1 MNFGNSHTYQT
12 GTFPPLNP
20 VKPKV
25 RFDGEEFLFES
36 LILEQPINSC
46 HRFEIVREYLSQDE
60 LWKET
65 PEKLMSLIGAR
76 TLIRFEHLTSK
87 DSYEFS
93 GWVTDV
99 RIDAWEDDETG
110 SGFLPHRSNRVRIIG
125 RGDAMSLDGVPSM
138 HSFIDRQ
145 LADIVSEVT
154 REAYFKVECN
164 PRYKGILPYAVQYGE
179 SGFEFLN
186 RLSRI
191 YGEPFF
197 YDGRTLFFG
206 VPHAADCEKLFFDSD
221 IVSLRTC
228 ASAVP
233 RRYAHYDYVA
243 ADDKFLRFP
252 SEESVPG
259 GNPLI
264 DNIAHRSDRLF
275 PDKGTLPSNSPVY
288 TEFNLSDLTAQRGA
302 DAVGRMLRIEGVT
315 KTCRLRSGGV
325 IDVLFPER
333 MDVPA
338 LGKFRITSLY
348 HRIEKNGDY
357 TNWFTASPALIDCV
371 PEAYAPEVKAYPE
384 MAIVS
389 DNKDPKGQGR
399 VRVQFDW
406 QKPKGLSTN
415 WIRVQTPDAGASG
428 TVTANRG
435 FVSIPEEGDQ
445 VMVGFEY
452 GDPHRPY
459 VTGSLFHGKS
469 GKGGYDRNHLKSIST
484 RSGHHIVFDDDEKGD
499 WSITIKDRG
508 GNAIRLDTRGKNIE
522 ISAPEKI
529 SLAAKDV
536 DISGEMIRLNAK
548 KHLSSKGQ
556 NIILESEEKLSASSK
571 VVNVIAFNKL
581 KTYGGE
587 NKILGR
593 QIVQIATPKISTKM
607 SGHSD
612 KDPGNRNQ
620 MGNQGLTS
628 QAGFNTI
635 QKGKKTS
642 QSKKNP
648 TQEDLIR
655 EQKQMEQIK
664 HNFYTRY
671 ALWIQ
676 EFIDVLLL
684 WRGDIMSAQEND
696 KIITQ
701 PISWTLKLLGAST
714 GIAVTVDAVAFFGQ
728 KVYTLICSMGKI
740 SCSDFVA
747 EMLDGLTQIKNGIE
761 NGGTNAVKPYISNAD
776 REGLFQKFLSF
787 AIKQGAEVPEDYTQ
801 KLDSFFKRIRAQYP
815 RERFYQYITFVWI
828 RSSQDGWDLADDYA
842 GELEIVCTMS
852 IIGGKANW
860 VVNEFYI
867 DDVSNPNGL
876 LRVLTSKQ
884 FFNGGKINALRLP
897 IPIRVRIIPGSRI
910 LISTEARYRRNE
922 KGKWEPLDSVNR
934 NQILWNKFLPWANTT
949 KQLELDKL
957 EKD

>member
-46 HRFEIVREYLSQDE
+46 HHFEIVREYLSQDE

-243 ADDKFLRFP
+243 A
-252 SEESVPG
+252 
-259 GNPLI
+259 
-264 DNIAHRSDRLF
+264 
-275 PDKGTLPSNSPVY
+275 
-288 TEFNLSDLTAQRGA
+288 
-302 DAVGRMLRIEGVT
+302 
-315 KTCRLRSGGV
+315 
-325 IDVLFPER
+325 
-333 MDVPA
+333 
-338 LGKFRITSLY
+338 
-348 HRIEKNGDY
+348 
-357 TNWFTASPALIDCV
+357 
-371 PEAYAPEVKAYPE
+371 
-384 MAIVS
+384 
-389 DNKDPKGQGR
+389 
-399 VRVQFDW
+399 
-406 QKPKGLSTN
+406 
-415 WIRVQTPDAGASG
+415 
-428 TVTANRG
+428 
-435 FVSIPEEGDQ
+435 
-445 VMVGFEY
+445 
-452 GDPHRPY
+452 
-459 VTGSLFHGKS
+459 
-469 GKGGYDRNHLKSIST
+469 
-484 RSGHHIVFDDDEKGD
+484 DDEKGD